1 MAHIPLVDKY
11 NITMVS
17 QHISTVIIHFK
28 CSRAATGAAHATGQV
43 QGDIR
48 VGEEEEEED
57 SSLNTNMKQIGAT
70 CVVTVEQKLQ
80 DILGFELNDL

>member
-1 MAHIPLVDKY
+1 MAHIPLRDKY
-11 NITMVS
+11 NITTVL

-28 CSRAATGAAHATGQV
+28 CSRAATGAAQAAGQV

-57 SSLNTNMKQIGAT
+57 SSLNTNMKQTGAA
-70 CVVTVEQKLQ
+70 CVVMVEQKLQ
-80 DILGFELNDL
+80 DILGFQLNVL